1 MITWQDPVALTLAT
15 LLVGGALWFRRWLI
29 KRGEGG
35 HCAQCTVGDASS
47 KDEPKP
53 TKPTVID
60 VSHLRI
66 GRRAKRS

>member
-35 HCAQCTVGDASS
+35 HCAQCTVGASAQKGTTS
-47 KDEPKP
+47 
-53 TKPTVID
+53 TSKPTVID
-60 VSHLRI
+60 VSRLRI
-66 GRRAKRS
+66 GRPKAR

>member
-35 HCAQCTVGDASS
+35 HCAQCTVGDAT
-47 KDEPKP
+47 DAPKV

-60 VSHLRI
+60 VSRLRI
-66 GRRAKRS
+66 GRNTRRS